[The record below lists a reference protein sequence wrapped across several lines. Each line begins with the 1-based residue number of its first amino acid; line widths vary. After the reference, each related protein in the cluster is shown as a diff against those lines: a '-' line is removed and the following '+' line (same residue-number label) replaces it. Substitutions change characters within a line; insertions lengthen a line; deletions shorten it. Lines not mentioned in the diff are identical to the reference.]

1 MRSKFSIILIS
12 LFLLDL
18 FFIVMHV
25 LFFDK
30 RLFNLDNEHNLPT
43 NYQGLKLT
51 FIGASALVPLIYA
64 HLQKQLN
71 KHIFFLWTTLA
82 FCLAFVGI
90 DDLSQFHE
98 KLHEQLAEFSP
109 TLWYGYVDFF
119 QRFGYRAT
127 PWVLVY
133 IPIGLFGA
141 GFLLYAFPRLV
152 KTYGFRTWLPAIIG
166 TFLFI
171 FVAILEV
178 IATSDIQSRFF
189 RIWVIWEE
197 YLELTGAS
205 LWGVTIMNIAR
216 SAIRRLE
223 PQTDQSPKSSNKLR
237 SYFYLTPIPF
247 AVMTCLV
254 FSINSFQN
262 QIQQEELLQQFAN
275 KTPSRAANKD
285 CFWEEHL
292 ASDIGIHLFV
302 EQCDNNKVKILSRN
316 DEIYALPE
324 YSTIQSLRNYRVLE
338 HFTKPHDQP
347 ITDSIWANFIA
358 ELEENSRNRCIVVED
373 GSVSLA
379 TTHMRAY
386 RIVAQQDESLD
397 YIDCGPYK
405 DANGYFVY
413 DDVKSVLRM
422 IFVYDSPANI
432 FIDKP
437 TIELK

>member
-1 MRSKFSIILIS
+1 MRSKFSIIPFAF
-12 LFLLDL
+12 FLLDL

-43 NYQGLKLT
+43 IYQGLKLA

-71 KHIFFLWTTLA
+71 RRVFFIWTTLA

-98 KLHEQLAEFSP
+98 KLHEQFAEFSP
-109 TLWYGYVDFF
+109 ALWYGYLDFF
-119 QRFGYRAT
+119 HRFGYRAT
-127 PWVLVY
+127 TWVLVY
-133 IPIGLFGA
+133 FPIGLLGG
-141 GFLLYAFPRLV
+141 GFLVYAFSNLV
-152 KTYGFRTWLPAIIG
+152 KAYGLKTWFPAIIG
-166 TFLFI
+166 TFLFV
-171 FVAILEV
+171 FVAVLE
-178 IATSDIQSRFF
+178 IISTSDIQSRFF

-197 YLELTGAS
+197 YFELTGAS
-205 LWGVTIMNIAR
+205 LWGVTILNIAR
-216 SAIRRLE
+216 STIRQLE
-223 PQTDQSPKSSNKLR
+223 PQNDQTLKTSNKLMP
-237 SYFYLTPIPF
+237 YLYLGPIPF
-247 AVMTCLV
+247 AVITCLI
-254 FSINSFQN
+254 FSIISFQN
-262 QIQQEELLQQFAN
+262 QIQQEEILQQFAN
-275 KTPSRAANKD
+275 KTPSRAANQD
-285 CFWEEHL
+285 CFWQEHL

-302 EQCDNNKVKILSRN
+302 EQCDNNKIKVLSRN

-324 YSTIQSLRNYRVLE
+324 YGTIQSLRNYRVLE

-358 ELEENSRNRCIVVED
+358 VLDEKSRNRCIVVED

-386 RIVAQQDESLD
+386 RIVARQEESLD

-413 DDVKSVLRM
+413 DDTKSVLRM
-422 IFVYDSPANI
+422 IFVYDSPANV